1 MRHRNRMARNK
12 GKRMVKT
19 AGKHKGQAE
28 DRADLEAWATESE
41 DDLLAA
47 WDNLPMP
54 DVEAEDDEKFR
65 FGNGAKD
72 RGMKAVSVRS
82 SGRKEEL

>member
-1 MRHRNRMARNK
+1 
-12 GKRMVKT
+12 
-19 AGKHKGQAE
+19 
-28 DRADLEAWATESE
+28 
-41 DDLLAA
+41 
-47 WDNLPMP
+47 MP